1 MREEKEKKIKYNY
14 DHFMLLL
21 SLIFLTAFGLVMIY
35 SSSSYT
41 AQVRLE
47 KESTYYLFRQAKVAM
62 IGLVGMII
70 ISMMDYRWFV
80 KNSILALGLAYLL
93 CGAVLFFGKELNGQK
108 RWIGIGGFTIQ
119 PSEFAKL
126 ALILY
131 LPRKITVM
139 GKEINSFKGVL
150 KATAPTLPLILLVA
164 KPNLSA
170 GVILISIVAALIF
183 VSTKIKW
190 PFILLGGTGLSIL
203 RFGPRIFPDLLPKIS
218 WLSDYQ
224 KMRIL
229 VWMDPEK
236 YANDGGFQVL
246 QGIYAIGSGG
256 LRGKGLGES
265 MQKLGIIPEAQNDMI
280 FSIICEEIGLFGAVT
295 IIVVFLFL
303 LYRCTVIAD
312 SAPDMYG
319 GLLVSGVLAHI
330 GVQVVL
336 NIAVVT
342 GIVPNTGIT
351 LPFISYGGSAILCL
365 MAEMGLVM
373 GVARQMKTEY

>member
-1 MREEKEKKIKYNY
+1 MREEKGKKIRYNY
-14 DHFMLLL
+14 DHFMLL

-47 KESTYYLFRQAKVAM
+47 KEPTYYLFRQAKVALV
-62 IGLVGMII
+62 GLVGMVI
-70 ISMMDYRWFV
+70 ISTIDYRVFF
-80 KNSILALGLAYLL
+80 KLSIPALFIAYLL
-93 CGAVLFFGKELNGQK
+93 CAVVMVIGKEFNGKK
-108 RWIGIGGFTIQ
+108 RWIGVGGFTIQ

-126 ALILY
+126 ALILFLSY
-131 LPRKITVM
+131 MITVL
-139 GKEINSFKGVL
+139 GKEINSLRGVFKIV
-150 KATAPTLPLILLVA
+150 AFTFPLILLVA
-164 KPNLSA
+164 VSNLSA
-170 GVILISIVAALIF
+170 GIILLSIVGTLIF
-183 VSTKIKW
+183 VSTRIKW
-190 PFILLGGTGLSIL
+190 PFILLGISGLSFL
-203 RFGPRIFPDLLPKIS
+203 RFGPQFLPDILPEIS
-218 WLSDYQ
+218 FLSDYQ

-280 FSIICEEIGLFGAVT
+280 FSIICEELGLFGAVT
-295 IIVVFLFL
+295 VIIVFLFL
-303 LYRCTVIAD
+303 LYRCTAIAD

-319 GLLVSGVLAHI
+319 GLLVSGVMAHI

-351 LPFISYGGSAILCL
+351 LPFISYGGSSVLFL
-365 MAEMGLVM
+365 MAEMGLVL
-373 GVARQMKTEY
+373 GVARQIKIEY